1 MNGKKEERERKIHGK
16 KKDEKRKK
24 VELEKRKSVMIKYN
38 RREGR
43 MLR

>member
-24 VELEKRKSVMIKYN
+24 IELKKKKCDD
-38 RREGR
+38 
-43 MLR
+43 

>member
-24 VELEKRKSVMIKYN
+24 IEQEKKKCDD
-38 RREGR
+38 
-43 MLR
+43 